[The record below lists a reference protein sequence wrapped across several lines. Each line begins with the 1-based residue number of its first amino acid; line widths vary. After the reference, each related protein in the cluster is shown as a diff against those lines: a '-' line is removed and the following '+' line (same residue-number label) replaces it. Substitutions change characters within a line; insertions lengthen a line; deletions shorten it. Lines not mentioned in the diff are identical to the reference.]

1 MWGRWWRWWFGGE
14 LVGKWLWLLV
24 GGELVGGEW
33 GWTVG
38 RRLERVVAGCQ
49 WEVYRWMVRRL
60 EGF

>member
-1 MWGRWWRWWFGGE
+1 M
-14 LVGKWLWLLV
+14 GKWLWLV